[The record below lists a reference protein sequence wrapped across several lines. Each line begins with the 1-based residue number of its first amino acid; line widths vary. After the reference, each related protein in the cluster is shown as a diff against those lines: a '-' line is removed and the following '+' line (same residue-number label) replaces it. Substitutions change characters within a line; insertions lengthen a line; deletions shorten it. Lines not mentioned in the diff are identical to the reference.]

1 VTESGSVGVG
11 PAPSEVVRGM
21 AGSVMSMAPSDGV
34 VVVRALSTLSPS
46 TVVFL
51 WEWACSRFI
60 GHWCCLSGGR
70 HVMSGGHFCFV
81 VLCPILPAVLVWLVL
96 WVRHPAHLLYCE

>member
-46 TVVFL
+46 SVSVGVGVLAF
-51 WEWACSRFI
+51 
-60 GHWCCLSGGR
+60 HWS
-70 HVMSGGHFCFV
+70 
-81 VLCPILPAVLVWLVL
+81 LVL
-96 WVRHPAHLLYCE
+96 FVWGSSCDVWRSFLFCCAVSHSAGSFSVACALGSPSSSTFTLL